1 MYAEECELGIDPT
14 VKVVRDSDPKNLQY
28 DYTVRVITKSDDLRD
43 DEVENRIYRTDH
55 MINYDG
61 AKSLRGR
68 GTRIWKVHQVV
79 DEKVDKTQS
88 GVLKDF
94 WVDDDRIPET
104 EILEKIKN
112 QPDLP
117 EGFKE
122 MFLTSIATGD
132 VYINDKRDSTH
143 ALIMRGAKI
152 PIDAAVFPTCVPNTH
167 QPLHTVTAPVVSD
180 VNASTSTSNVS
191 KEKLKIIQYFS
202 KYHHRIIFA
211 EERRPLSQSR
221 SLREVFAALL
231 GIIAGML
238 WIVLKYAFLLM
249 CFYASTVC
257 LAYEW
262 GRMGA

>member
-14 VKVVRDSDPKNLQY
+14 VKVVKDSDPVNLQY
-28 DYTVRVITKSDDLRD
+28 DYTVRVVTKSDGSGGDR
-43 DEVENRIYRTDH
+43 VESHIYRTEH

-68 GTRIWKVHQVV
+68 GTRIWKVHRVV
-79 DEKVDKTQS
+79 DEKVDKTQP

-112 QPDLP
+112 QPGLP
-117 EGFKE
+117 EGFKD
-122 MFLTSIATGD
+122 MFLTPISTGD

-143 ALIMRGAKI
+143 TLIMRGVKI
-152 PIDAAVFPTCVPNTH
+152 PSDAAVFPTCVPNTH
-167 QPLHTVTAPVVSD
+167 QPLHTGTAVVVSD
-180 VNASTSTSNVS
+180 VNASTSTSNVG

-202 KYHHRIIFA
+202 KYHHRIVFA

-221 SLREVFAALL
+221 SLRAVFTSLL

-238 WIVLKYAFLLM
+238 
-249 CFYASTVC
+249 
-257 LAYEW
+257 
-262 GRMGA
+262 